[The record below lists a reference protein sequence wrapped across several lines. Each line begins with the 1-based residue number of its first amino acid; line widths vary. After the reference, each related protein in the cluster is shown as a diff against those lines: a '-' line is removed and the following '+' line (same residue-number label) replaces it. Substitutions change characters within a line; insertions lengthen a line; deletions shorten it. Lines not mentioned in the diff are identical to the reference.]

1 MFRKITAAA
10 ISILLAAGFCL
21 TAAAA
26 PEANL
31 EETYKS
37 EYAAYKIFYSET
49 YKPAYHAY
57 NAKLKE
63 FAQSVK
69 TMQLETM
76 DDYNRVMDFIN
87 RIKAERKAF
96 FGDRE
101 TPGTS
106 RYDVPHLRDAMYDA
120 AEKQGDFAAA
130 IHSCKEL
137 TAAVQ
142 RRVDFLAKLSGEI
155 GSFEVNPSEPSRPV
169 SDVTAQFVAT
179 KWSNSSF
186 GFVIVLT
193 NNTNQDING
202 WDLTFTF
209 KKTCTINSAWTN
221 GGSLLYSCD
230 HDRVSLSPRNQYQAG
245 YTIPAGGS
253 VMIEGS
259 ASGNAHSGNAT
270 SAAFNGQDV
279 EMTYSVAK

>member
-21 TAAAA
+21 TAVAA
-26 PEANL
+26 PDSNL
-31 EETYKS
+31 EETYKK
-37 EYAAYKIFYSET
+37 EYAAYKTFYSET
-49 YKPAYHAY
+49 YKPSYYAY

-96 FGDRE
+96 FGDRV

-120 AEKQGDFAAA
+120 AEKQGDFVAA
-130 IHSCKEL
+130 IDYCGKL

-155 GSFEVNPSEPSRPV
+155 GSFEVNPSEPSTP
-169 SDVTAQFVAT
+169 SADVTAQFVAT

-193 NNTNQDING
+193 NNTNKDING
-202 WDLTFTF
+202 WDFAFNF
-209 KKTCTINSAWTN
+209 KKTCTINSAWIN
-221 GGSLLYSCD
+221 GGSLRYTCD
-230 HDRVSLSPRNQYQAG
+230 NERVSLSPRNEYQNG

-253 VMIEGS
+253 IMMEGS
-259 ASGNAHSGNAT
+259 ANGNANSADAT
-270 SAAFNGQDV
+270 HASLNGQSV
-279 EMTYSVAK
+279 EMTVRVN